1 MYKRLLPVLL
11 VCVAL
16 IVMLTVAGTLGAAAE
31 NTVTWVDV
39 AENAIPNKGQPS
51 IVPQKFR
58 LVATDLGALSSV
70 LATAPL
76 ERSADAAQRQVIVA
90 LPLPNGGVG
99 RFSIVAS
106 PIMAPEL
113 AATFPAITTYSGQGL
128 DDPTATV
135 RLDRTPT
142 GFHALILSN
151 GDPIFID
158 PYSPQNLQHYISY
171 FRRDYRASEDDLF
184 DRLNEQVIENT
195 SPRPETQNPQRP
207 SGAILRTYRLA
218 MAATGE
224 YTAFHG
230 GTVAGGQAAIVTS
243 VNRVNA
249 VYEREVAVRMI
260 LVANNNLLVYTNG
273 NTDPYTNDN
282 GFAMLDENQT
292 TIDAVIGSANY
303 DIGHVFSTGGGG
315 VAQLGVVCNNSAK
328 AEGVTG
334 RSQPIGDPFDIDYVA
349 HEIGHQFDALHTFN
363 STTNN
368 CGGGNRSPSAAYEPG
383 SGSTV
388 MAYAGICGA
397 DDLQP
402 NSDAYFHSKSY
413 EEITNF
419 ITLGGGNSCAAQ
431 SATGNTPPTVD
442 AGATYIIPAQTPF
455 TLTGIGNDADGDAI
469 TYNWEEYDL
478 GAASPPN
485 TDNGNRPIFRSFNA
499 SSSPSRTFPKLSD
512 ILTNTSTFGELL
524 PTTNRTLN
532 FRLTVRDNRAG
543 GGGVAVDTTAL
554 TVTNTAGPF
563 RVFVPNS
570 AVTWSGGSN
579 YAVQWDKANTD
590 LAPINCATVNILFS
604 SDGGLTFPTTLA
616 TSQQNDGIHVITIPN
631 INTSLGRIK
640 VGCATNIFFDISNAN
655 LTINPIIFTNTV
667 YLPLMLR

>member
-135 RLDRTPT
+135 RLDRTPA

-171 FRRDYRASEDDLF
+171 FRRDYRATEDDLF
-184 DRLNEQVIENT
+184 DRLNEQVID
-195 SPRPETQNPQRP
+195 SRPATASQPATAQRP
-207 SGAILRTYRLA
+207 SDAILRTYRLA

-224 YTAFHG
+224 YTTFHG
-230 GTVAGGQAAIVTS
+230 GTVADGQAAIVTS

-273 NTDPYTNDN
+273 STDPYTNDD
-282 GFAMLDENQT
+282 GFAMLSQNQN

-363 STTNN
+363 STTSF
-368 CGGGNRSPSAAYEPG
+368 CGGNRSPSAAYEPG
-383 SGSTV
+383 SGSTI

-419 ITLGGGNSCAAQ
+419 ITSGGGNSCAAQ

-455 TLTGIGNDADGDAI
+455 TLTGLGNDTNGDAI
-469 TYNWEEYDL
+469 TYNWEQYDL

-499 SSSPSRTFPKLSD
+499 TNSPSRTFPTLSD
-512 ILTNTSTFGELL
+512 ILDNTSTFGESL
-524 PTTNRTLN
+524 PTITRTLN

-543 GGGVAVDTTAL
+543 GGGVAFDTTSL
-554 TVTNTAGPF
+554 SVKSTAGPF
-563 RVFVPNS
+563 RVSAPNT
-570 AVTWSGGSN
+570 AVTLTGGSSL
-579 YAVQWDKANTD
+579 AVQWDVANTAA
-590 LAPINCATVNILFS
+590 APINCATVNILFS
-604 SDGGLTFPTTLA
+604 SDGGLTFPSTLA
-616 TSQQNDGIHVITIPN
+616 SATPNDGTQSITVPN